1 MLPGFLR
8 QGVSYAARPG
18 GICPSAISS
27 SHRVASPYMQR
38 NGMDAETEYLRRVAG
53 GDQEAFRLLFVRHA
67 PGLERYVCRIVGTT
81 AVAEDIVQDVFTKVW
96 LLREEL
102 GQVRSFSSYIY
113 LMARNRAFD
122 YLRRQAARRQHIE
135 RLPPSQALLL
145 AEEYYHAL
153 DMQQVIN
160 SLVGSMPLQRLRV
173 FTLSR
178 REGLRRQEIARRLH
192 ISPKTVA
199 NHLHIAL
206 TQIRRALEDPHV

>member
-1 MLPGFLR
+1 ML
-8 QGVSYAARPG
+8 
-18 GICPSAISS
+18 
-27 SHRVASPYMQR
+27 
-38 NGMDAETEYLRRVAG
+38 DT
-53 GDQEAFRLLFVRHA
+53 
-67 PGLERYVCRIVGTT
+67 
-81 AVAEDIVQDVFTKVW
+81 
-96 LLREEL
+96 
-102 GQVRSFSSYIY
+102 
-113 LMARNRAFD
+113 
-122 YLRRQAARRQHIE
+122 
-135 RLPPSQALLL
+135 
-145 AEEYYHAL
+145 L